1 MPDCLKWIFD
11 CRGVILKI
19 CMKEKMDVF
28 CNQTLKIEIA
38 LKCTSLSADNIK
50 CGKLLTLVLI
60 MS

>member
-1 MPDCLKWIFD
+1 
-11 CRGVILKI
+11 
-19 CMKEKMDVF
+19 MKEKMDVF

-50 CGKLLTLVLI
+50 CGKLLTLELI